1 MSFFLLL
8 LHNMVFSAIPAVG
21 FGLVFNVPANA
32 LKYCAL
38 CGAMRYTIRTVLMHF
53 GFSIELASFL
63 AATGV
68 GMLGIYWSQRLL
80 AHPKV
85 FTVAAIIPMIPG
97 VFAFK
102 AMIALVEINR
112 WGYSEVLW
120 ESFMSNGITSL
131 FVLGAL
137 AIGLSMP
144 GLLFYRRKPVV

>member
-1 MSFFLLL
+1 
-8 LHNMVFSAIPAVG
+8 
-21 FGLVFNVPANA
+21 
-32 LKYCAL
+32 
-38 CGAMRYTIRTVLMHF
+38 MHF